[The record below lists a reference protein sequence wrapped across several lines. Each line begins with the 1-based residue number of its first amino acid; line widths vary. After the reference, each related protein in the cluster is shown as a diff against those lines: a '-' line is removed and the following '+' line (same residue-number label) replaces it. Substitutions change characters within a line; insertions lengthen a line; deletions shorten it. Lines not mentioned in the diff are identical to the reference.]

1 MGLCVER
8 SRNLAARGTLLQ
20 VVYDF
25 INLPTPTKFFLATIL
40 LSVGLMAACFIAVS
54 ATMEEEERIPL
65 YKSQCF
71 ELFERIIEEKRK
83 GATEY
88 EVTAALARDS
98 SLIREEGI
106 IKVVDHCSI
115 YKDLWEEQR

>member
-1 MGLCVER
+1 M
-8 SRNLAARGTLLQ
+8 Q

-25 INLPTPTKFFLATIL
+25 INLPTPTKFFLATFL
-40 LSVGLMAACFIAVS
+40 LSVGIMAACFIPVS

-88 EVTAALARDS
+88 EITAALARDS
-98 SLIREEGI
+98 SLIREEGV
-106 IKVVDHCSI
+106 IKVVDYCSM